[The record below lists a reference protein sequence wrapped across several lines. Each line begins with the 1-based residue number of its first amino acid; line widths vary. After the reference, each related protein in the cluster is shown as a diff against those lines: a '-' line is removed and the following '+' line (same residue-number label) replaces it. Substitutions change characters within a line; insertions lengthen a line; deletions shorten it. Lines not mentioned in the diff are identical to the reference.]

1 MNMRLI
7 MAAILILGF
16 ASSSFAQEKEKEEKK
31 TYEFTIEK
39 QLKATEVKDQHRS
52 GTCWAY
58 AMNSFLES
66 ELIRMGKGEFD
77 LSEMFIVNRNYHLRA
92 KDYVRFHGMKSFSA
106 GAEGWDALNVIKQF
120 GILPQAAYTGN
131 TFDETMPIHG
141 EMDAILKAYVNAVVK
156 NKNKKITPIWMK
168 GFDGV
173 LDAYLGEI
181 PESFNYDGKEFNTK
195 SFTADLSLDMD
206 DYVTITSYTHHPF
219 YESFVFEGPDNW
231 SLGEVLNVPMDEM
244 MQVVDHAIEKGYTI
258 AWGSDVSE
266 KGFAFR
272 KGVAVVP
279 DTESKNMADSEISKW
294 QNMSRN
300 EKAAYGTEYPVK
312 EKEITQEMRQIAFDN
327 YESTEDHMMHIV
339 GTAKDQ
345 NGSKYYL
352 VKNSWGT
359 DLNSQKGYFYAS
371 KPFVQYKS
379 VSVLM
384 HKDAIP
390 AGIAK
395 KLGLK

>member
-1 MNMRLI
+1 MNTRIIITAVLF
-7 MAAILILGF
+7 LGLV
-16 ASSSFAQEKEKEEKK
+16 SPSFAKKKEEKK

-66 ELIRMGKGEFD
+66 ELIRTGKGEFD
-77 LSEMFIVNRNYHLRA
+77 LSEMFVVNRNYHLRA

-120 GILPQAAYTGN
+120 GIFPQEAYTGN
-131 TFDETMPIHG
+131 TFDETLPVHG

-156 NKNKKITPIWMK
+156 NKNKRITPIWMK

-173 LDAYLGEI
+173 LDAYLGEM
-181 PESFNYDGKEFNTK
+181 PESFQYKGKEYTTE
-195 SFTADLSLDMD
+195 SFSDELGLNMD

-219 YESFVFEGPDNW
+219 YESFVFEGADNW

-244 MQVVDHAIEKGYTI
+244 MQIVDHAIDEGYTI

-279 DTESKNMADSEISKW
+279 ETVSKNMADSEISKW
-294 QNMSRN
+294 QNMSRDQ
-300 EKAAYGTEYPVK
+300 KSAYGTDYPVK
-312 EKEITQEMRQIAFDN
+312 EKEITQEMRQVAFDN

-359 DLNSQKGYFYAS
+359 DMNTHEGYFYAS
-371 KPFVQYKS
+371 KSFLEYKS

-390 AGIAK
+390 NEIAK
-395 KLGLK
+395 KLGL

>member
-1 MNMRLI
+1 MNTRI
-7 MAAILILGF
+7 IIAILLTLGSI
-16 ASSSFAQEKEKEEKK
+16 SSSFAKKKEEKK
-31 TYEFTIEK
+31 TYQFTIEK

-58 AMNSFLES
+58 AMSSFLES

-77 LSEMFIVNRNYHLRA
+77 LSEMFVVNRNYHLRA

-106 GAEGWDALNVIKQF
+106 GAEGWDVLNVIKQF
-120 GILPQAAYTGN
+120 GIMPQEAYTGN
-131 TFDETMPIHG
+131 TFDETLPVHG
-141 EMDAILKAYVNAVVK
+141 EMDEILKAYVDAVVK
-156 NKNKKITPIWMK
+156 NKNKKITPIWRK

-181 PESFNYDGKEFNTK
+181 PESFMYKGKEYSPK
-195 SFTADLSLDMD
+195 SFASELGLNTD

-219 YESFVFEGPDNW
+219 YESFVFEGADNW

-244 MQVVDHAIEKGYTI
+244 MQVVDYAIDNGYSI

-279 DTESKNMADSEISKW
+279 ETESKNMADSEISKW
-294 QNMSRN
+294 QKMNKN
-300 EKAAYGTEYPVK
+300 EKSAYGTEYPVK
-312 EKEITQEMRQIAFDN
+312 EKVITQEMRQVAFDN

-359 DLNSQKGYFYAS
+359 DLNSYKGYFYAS
-371 KPFVQYKS
+371 KPFLQYKT
-379 VSVLM
+379 VSILIN
-384 HKDAIP
+384 KNAIP
-390 AGIAK
+390 LEIAK

>member
-1 MNMRLI
+1 LI
-7 MAAILILGF
+7 FGF
-16 ASSSFAQEKEKEEKK
+16 VSTLSAKKKEEKK
-31 TYEFTIEK
+31 SYEFTIEK

-58 AMNSFLES
+58 AMSSFLES

-77 LSEMFIVNRNYHLRA
+77 LSEMFIVNKNYHLRA

-120 GILPQAAYTGN
+120 GILPQEAYTGN
-131 TFDETMPIHG
+131 TFDETLPVHG
-141 EMDAILKAYVNAVVK
+141 EMDAILKAYVDAVVK
-156 NKNKKITPIWMK
+156 NKNKKITPIWRK

-181 PESFNYDGKEFNTK
+181 PESFMYKGKEYTTK
-195 SFTADLSLDMD
+195 SFTSDLGLNMD

-219 YESFVFEGPDNW
+219 YESFIFEGADNW

-244 MQVVDHAIEKGYTI
+244 MQVVDYALDNGYSI

-279 DTESKNMADSEISKW
+279 ETESKNMADSEISKW
-294 QNMSRN
+294 QNMS
-300 EKAAYGTEYPVK
+300 KGQKSAYGTEYPVK
-312 EKEITQEMRQIAFDN
+312 EKVITQEMRQVAFDN

-359 DLNSQKGYFYAS
+359 DLNSHEGYFYAS

-390 AGIAK
+390 AEIAK

>member
-1 MNMRLI
+1 
-7 MAAILILGF
+7 
-16 ASSSFAQEKEKEEKK
+16 
-31 TYEFTIEK
+31 
-39 QLKATEVKDQHRS
+39 
-52 GTCWAY
+52 
-58 AMNSFLES
+58 
-66 ELIRMGKGEFD
+66 
-77 LSEMFIVNRNYHLRA
+77 
-92 KDYVRFHGMKSFSA
+92 
-106 GAEGWDALNVIKQF
+106 
-120 GILPQAAYTGN
+120 
-131 TFDETMPIHG
+131 
-141 EMDAILKAYVNAVVK
+141 
-156 NKNKKITPIWMK
+156 
-168 GFDGV
+168 
-173 LDAYLGEI
+173 LGEI
-181 PESFNYDGKEFNTK
+181 PESFNYNGKEFNTK
-195 SFTADLSLDMD
+195 SFTSDLGLDMD

-244 MQVVDHAIEKGYTI
+244 MQVVDHAIENGYTI

-300 EKAAYGTEYPVK
+300 QKSAYGTEYPVK

-359 DLNSQKGYFYAS
+359 DLNTHEGYFYAS
-371 KPFVQYKS
+371 KSFLQYKT

-390 AGIAK
+390 AAIAK
-395 KLGLK
+395 KLGL

>member
-1 MNMRLI
+1 MNTRIIIALV
-7 MAAILILGF
+7 LTFGF
-16 ASSSFAQEKEKEEKK
+16 VSTLSAKK
-31 TYEFTIEK
+31 KNKKKSYEFTIEK

-66 ELIRMGKGEFD
+66 ELIRKGKGEFD

-120 GILPQAAYTGN
+120 GILPQEAYSGN
-131 TFDETMPIHG
+131 TFDETMPVHG

-156 NKNKKITPIWMK
+156 NKNKKITPIWRN

-181 PESFNYDGKEFNTK
+181 PVSFQYKGKEYTTESFSDELGLN
-195 SFTADLSLDMD
+195 MD

-219 YESFVFEGPDNW
+219 YESFVFEGADNW

-244 MQVVDHAIEKGYTI
+244 MQIVEHAIENGYSI

-279 DTESKNMADSEISKW
+279 ETKSKNMADSEISKW
-294 QNMSRN
+294 QNMSRDQ
-300 EKAAYGTEYPVK
+300 KSAYGTDYPVK
-312 EKEITQEMRQIAFDN
+312 EMEITQEMRQLAFDN

-345 NGSKYYL
+345 NGTKYYL

-359 DLNSQKGYFYAS
+359 DLNTHAGYFYAS
-371 KPFVQYKS
+371 KPFLEYKT

-390 AGIAK
+390 SAIAK
-395 KLGLK
+395 KLGL

>member
-1 MNMRLI
+1 MNTRI
-7 MAAILILGF
+7 IVAILLILGSV
-16 ASSSFAQEKEKEEKK
+16 SSSFGKKKEEKK
-31 TYEFTIEK
+31 SYQFTIEK

-58 AMNSFLES
+58 AISSFLES

-120 GILPQAAYTGN
+120 GILPQEAYTGN
-131 TFDETMPIHG
+131 TFDEILPVHG
-141 EMDAILKAYVNAVVK
+141 EMDAILKAYVDAVVK
-156 NKNKKITPIWMK
+156 NKNKKISSVWMK

-181 PESFNYDGKEFNTK
+181 PESFMYKGKEYNTK
-195 SFTADLSLDMD
+195 SFASDLGLNMD
-206 DYVTITSYTHHPF
+206 DYVTITSYMHHPF
-219 YESFVFEGPDNW
+219 YESFIFEGADNW

-244 MQVVDHAIEKGYTI
+244 MQVVDYAIEKGYTI

-279 DTESKNMADSEISKW
+279 ETESKNMADSEISKW
-294 QNMSRN
+294 QNMS
-300 EKAAYGTEYPVK
+300 KDQKSAYGTEYPVK
-312 EKEITQEMRQIAFDN
+312 EKVITQEMRQIAFDN

-345 NGSKYYL
+345 NGSEYYL

-359 DLNSQKGYFYAS
+359 DLNSHEGYFYAS
-371 KPFVQYKS
+371 KAFVEYKS

-390 AGIAK
+390 AEIAK

>member
-1 MNMRLI
+1 MNTRI
-7 MAAILILGF
+7 IIAAVLILGF
-16 ASSSFAQEKEKEEKK
+16 VPSSFAKKKEEKK
-31 TYEFTIEK
+31 TYKFTVEK

-120 GILPQAAYTGN
+120 GILPQEAYTGN
-131 TFDETMPIHG
+131 TFDETLPVHG
-141 EMDAILKAYVNAVVK
+141 EMDAILKAYVDAVVK
-156 NKNKKITPIWMK
+156 NKNKKITPIWRK

-173 LDAYLGEI
+173 LDAYLGKL
-181 PESFNYDGKEFNTK
+181 PESFMYKGKEYTTK
-195 SFTADLSLDMD
+195 SFTSELGLNMD

-219 YESFVFEGPDNW
+219 YESFIFEGADNW
-231 SLGEVLNVPMDEM
+231 SLGEVLNVPMDEI
-244 MQVVDHAIEKGYTI
+244 MQIVDHALESGYSI

-279 DTESKNMADSEISKW
+279 ETETENMADSEISKW
-294 QNMSRN
+294 QNMSRDQ
-300 EKAAYGTEYPVK
+300 KSAYGTEYPVK

-359 DLNSQKGYFYAS
+359 DLNSHKGYFYAS
-371 KPFVQYKS
+371 IPFVQYKT

-390 AGIAK
+390 VGIAK

>member
-1 MNMRLI
+1 LI
-7 MAAILILGF
+7 FGF
-16 ASSSFAQEKEKEEKK
+16 VSTLSAKKKEEKK
-31 TYEFTIEK
+31 SYEFTIEK

-58 AMNSFLES
+58 AMSSFLES

-77 LSEMFIVNRNYHLRA
+77 LSEMFIVNKNYHLRA

-120 GILPQAAYTGN
+120 GILPQEAYTGN
-131 TFDETMPIHG
+131 TFDETLPVHG
-141 EMDAILKAYVNAVVK
+141 EMDAILKAYVDAVVK
-156 NKNKKITPIWMK
+156 NKNKKITPIWRK

-181 PESFNYDGKEFNTK
+181 PESFMYKGKEYTTK
-195 SFTADLSLDMD
+195 SFTSDLGLNMD

-219 YESFVFEGPDNW
+219 YESFIFEGADNW

-244 MQVVDHAIEKGYTI
+244 MQVVDYALDKGYSI

-279 DTESKNMADSEISKW
+279 ETESKNMADSEISKW
-294 QNMSRN
+294 QNMS
-300 EKAAYGTEYPVK
+300 KGQKSAYGTEYPVK
-312 EKEITQEMRQIAFDN
+312 EKVITQEMRQVAFDN

-359 DLNSQKGYFYAS
+359 DLNSHEGYFYAS

-390 AGIAK
+390 AEISK

>member
-1 MNMRLI
+1 MNTRIIIAVVLI
-7 MAAILILGF
+7 MGF
-16 ASSSFAQEKEKEEKK
+16 ASTLSAKKKDEKK
-31 TYEFTIEK
+31 AYQFTIEK

-77 LSEMFIVNRNYHLRA
+77 LSEMFVVNRNYHLRA

-106 GAEGWDALNVIKQF
+106 GAEGWDALNVIKHF
-120 GILPQAAYTGN
+120 GILPQDAYTGN
-131 TFDETMPIHG
+131 TFDETLPVHG
-141 EMDAILKAYVNAVVK
+141 EMDAILKAYVDAVVK
-156 NKNKKITPIWMK
+156 NKNRKITPIWRK

-181 PESFNYDGKEFNTK
+181 PESFMYKGKEYTTE
-195 SFTADLSLDMD
+195 SFTSDLGLNMD

-219 YESFVFEGPDNW
+219 YESFIFEGADNW

-244 MQVVDHAIEKGYTI
+244 MQVVDYALESGYSI

-279 DTESKNMADSEISKW
+279 ETESKNMADSEISKW
-294 QNMSRN
+294 QNMSRDQ
-300 EKAAYGTEYPVK
+300 KSAYGTEYPVK
-312 EKEITQEMRQIAFDN
+312 EKVITQEMRQIAFDN

-345 NGSKYYL
+345 NGSEYYL
-352 VKNSWGT
+352 VKNSWGI
-359 DLNSQKGYFYAS
+359 DLNSHEGYFYAS
-371 KPFVQYKS
+371 KPYVEYKS
-379 VSVLM
+379 VSVLV

-390 AGIAK
+390 TDIAK

>member
-1 MNMRLI
+1 MNMRFI
-7 MAAILILGF
+7 IAAILILGF
-16 ASSSFAQEKEKEEKK
+16 ASSSFAQKKEEKK

-66 ELIRMGKGEFD
+66 ELIRMGKGEYD

-131 TFDETMPIHG
+131 TFDETMPVHG

-181 PESFNYDGKEFNTK
+181 PESFNYNGKEFNTK
-195 SFTADLSLDMD
+195 SFTSDLGLDMD

-312 EKEITQEMRQIAFDN
+312 EKEITQEMRQAAFDN

-359 DLNSQKGYFYAS
+359 DLNSHKGYFYAS
-371 KPFVQYKS
+371 KPFLQYKS

-395 KLGLK
+395 KLDLK

>member
-1 MNMRLI
+1 MNTKI
-7 MAAILILGF
+7 IIAILLILGSV
-16 ASSSFAQEKEKEEKK
+16 SSSFGKKKEEKK
-31 TYEFTIEK
+31 SYQFTIEK

-58 AMNSFLES
+58 AMSSFLES
-66 ELIRMGKGEFD
+66 ELIRIGKGEFD

-120 GILPQAAYTGN
+120 GILPQEAYTGN
-131 TFDETMPIHG
+131 TFDETLPVHG
-141 EMDAILKAYVNAVVK
+141 EMDVILKAYVNAVVK

-173 LDAYLGEI
+173 LDAYLGDI
-181 PESFNYDGKEFNTK
+181 PGSFMYKGKEFNTK
-195 SFTADLSLDMD
+195 SFTSDLGLNMD

-219 YESFVFEGPDNW
+219 YESFIFEGADNW

-244 MQVVDHAIEKGYTI
+244 MQVVDYAIEKGYTI

-279 DTESKNMADSEISKW
+279 ETESKNMADSEISKW
-294 QNMSRN
+294 QNMS
-300 EKAAYGTEYPVK
+300 KDQKSVYGTEYPVK
-312 EKEITQEMRQIAFDN
+312 EKEITQEMRQVAFDN

-359 DLNSQKGYFYAS
+359 DLNSHEGYFYAS
-371 KPFVQYKS
+371 KPFVEYKS

-390 AGIAK
+390 LEIAK